1 MFSDCA
7 TFFLVILA
15 MNPLAAVAGLV
26 VVFGVVVQVSLQL
39 SRLLDVNEFPS
50 STASTGSRRDMSE
63 STLGAGPCFRV
74 CLPQAFT

>member
-26 VVFGVVVQVSLQL
+26 VVFGVVVQVSLHL
-39 SRLLDVNEFPS
+39 SRLLALNELPS
-50 STASTGSRRDMSE
+50 STASTGSRRDMSG
-63 STLGAGPCFRV
+63 STSEAEPCCRA
-74 CLPQAFT
+74 CRPRAFT

>member
-15 MNPLAAVAGLV
+15 MNPLAAVAGLI

-50 STASTGSRRDMSE
+50 STASTG
-63 STLGAGPCFRV
+63 
-74 CLPQAFT
+74 